1 MSSERNFFVFQDKNG
16 THTGHANIVWCLS
29 IEEKSTYS
37 HFNLVFVAKISDGKI
52 FNGFSDNSLKYK
64 NQELLE
70 VQLGTC

>member
-1 MSSERNFFVFQDKNG
+1 MVLTLVTLQFNEFETTKTNF
-16 THTGHANIVWCLS
+16 VWSLS

-37 HFNLVFVAKISDGKI
+37 HVNLVFLAKISDGKI

-64 NQELLE
+64 NQQLLE

>member
-1 MSSERNFFVFQDKNG
+1 MVLTLVTLQFNEFETTKTNFVLS
-16 THTGHANIVWCLS
+16 LS

-37 HFNLVFVAKISDGKI
+37 HVNLVFLAKISDGKI

-64 NQELLE
+64 NQQLLE

>member
-1 MSSERNFFVFQDKNG
+1 MVLTLVTLQFNEFETTKTNF
-16 THTGHANIVWCLS
+16 VWSLS

-37 HFNLVFVAKISDGKI
+37 HVNLVFLAKISDGKI

>member
-1 MSSERNFFVFQDKNG
+1 MVLTLVTLQFNEFETTKTNF
-16 THTGHANIVWCLS
+16 VWSLS

-37 HFNLVFVAKISDGKI
+37 HVNLVFLAKISDNKI

>member
-1 MSSERNFFVFQDKNG
+1 MVLTLVTLQFNEFETTKTNF
-16 THTGHANIVWCLS
+16 VWSLS

-37 HFNLVFVAKISDGKI
+37 HVNLVFLAKISDGKI
-52 FNGFSDNSLKYK
+52 FNGFSDNSLKYE

>member
-1 MSSERNFFVFQDKNG
+1 MVLTLVTLQFNEFETTKTNF
-16 THTGHANIVWCLS
+16 VWSLL

-37 HFNLVFVAKISDGKI
+37 HVNLVFLAKISDGKI

-70 VQLGTC
+70 VELGTC

>member
-1 MSSERNFFVFQDKNG
+1 MVLTLVTLQFNEFETTKTNF
-16 THTGHANIVWCLS
+16 VWSLL

-37 HFNLVFVAKISDGKI
+37 HVNLVFLAKISDGKI